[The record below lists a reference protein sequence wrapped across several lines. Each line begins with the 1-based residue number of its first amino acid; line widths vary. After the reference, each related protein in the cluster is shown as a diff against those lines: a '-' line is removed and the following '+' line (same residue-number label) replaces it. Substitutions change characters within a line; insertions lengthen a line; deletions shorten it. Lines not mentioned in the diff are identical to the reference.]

1 MPGDT
6 PSASTM
12 PRNSARGTTTRKPL
26 SLIRKA
32 FRRYSRDDQGVTAI
46 EFAMVG
52 LPFFMLVLG
61 ILEFGLAFFVN
72 RIVDNAVLEASRLV
86 RTGQGQ
92 AFSVNTFRD
101 KLCQSM
107 PVLPCNAGK
116 VQVKV
121 EKIKSFGTAG
131 TNFDKLPPML
141 DKDGKPTG
149 DQYDPNI
156 GRSEIVVVRVIYRW
170 PMFSSFLNFGAGDGS
185 GERKL
190 YSTHIFRTEPW

>member
-1 MPGDT
+1 MPGVS
-6 PSASTM
+6 PSAPRM
-12 PRNSARGTTTRKPL
+12 PRNSARGTATRKPL

-46 EFAMVG
+46 EFALVG

-92 AFSVNTFRD
+92 AFSVNIFRD
-101 KLCQSM
+101 KLCANM
-107 PVLPCNAGK
+107 PVIPCGAGK
-116 VQVKV
+116 VQIKV
-121 EKIKSFGTAG
+121 DKIKTFREGQDFK
-131 TNFDKLPPML
+131 NLPPML

-149 DQYDPNI
+149 DQYASNI
-156 GRSEIVVVRVIYRW
+156 GRSEIVAVRVMYRW
-170 PMFSSFLNFGAGDGS
+170 PMFSSLLNFGAGDSS

-190 YSTHIFRTEPW
+190 YSSHIFRTEPW